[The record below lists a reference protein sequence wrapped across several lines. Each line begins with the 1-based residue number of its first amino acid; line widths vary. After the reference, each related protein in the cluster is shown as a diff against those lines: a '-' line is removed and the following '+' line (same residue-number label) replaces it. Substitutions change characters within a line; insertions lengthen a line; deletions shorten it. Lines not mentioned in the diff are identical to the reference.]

1 MTRTAAHATEYV
13 RVRPGTHIATIYGM
27 LWHIF
32 ESGCE
37 DKEFLRQR
45 VYGVDEIRK
54 QAAKWTPH
62 EVERVTGLPETQVKH
77 IAEIFA
83 KEKPAMMLWA
93 MEQTQFSTGTANVL
107 GSR

>member
-1 MTRTAAHATEYV
+1 
-13 RVRPGTHIATIYGM
+13 VRPGTHIATIYGM

-32 ESGCE
+32 ENGCE

-83 KEKPAMMLWA
+83 KEKPATMLWA
-93 MEQTQFSTGTANVL
+93 MGQTQFSTGTANVL